1 MLKKKGLRQRRP
13 QTRNSIRQHKNVI
26 FCSFSYVRVVKAIH
40 WGHKVEDKSK
50 EIQDTRSASRTWLMT
65 SWMLPNLLH
74 HGVSERGGL
83 PEQYN
88 ETCEPRDA
96 LLEGPHLRWNLQTGI
111 FCCGLLGAVSG
122 SGGSPSVANM
132 LQQLGHANWSNSQ
145 ANKFTSDG
153 SSKTNDHSG
162 VLVND
167 GAQDKKGEKKELAL
181 GVTRFTGRISASCFV
196 YLFEPLQSLVLLS
209 LRMVLGLCALT
220 TVTVK
225 TSANCKLEVQR
236 VQASFMSQ
244 FSKFLRRK
252 KVQTN
257 KNTKQKRGNHPK
269 KQHTK
274 RISSQLLVLQ
284 RVKGV
289 KQHVVF
295 QTGLLALFWNVEIWQ
310 TLQVSNFPSSQR
322 FQS

>member
-1 MLKKKGLRQRRP
+1 MTVHRTRRGKKKSWHWVSRVSPDEFRP
-13 QTRNSIRQHKNVI
+13 
-26 FCSFSYVRVVKAIH
+26 VV
-40 WGHKVEDKSK
+40 
-50 EIQDTRSASRTWLMT
+50 
-65 SWMLPNLLH
+65 
-74 HGVSERGGL
+74 
-83 PEQYN
+83 
-88 ETCEPRDA
+88 
-96 LLEGPHLRWNLQTGI
+96 
-111 FCCGLLGAVSG
+111 
-122 SGGSPSVANM
+122 
-132 LQQLGHANWSNSQ
+132 
-145 ANKFTSDG
+145 
-153 SSKTNDHSG
+153 
-162 VLVND
+162 
-167 GAQDKKGEKKELAL
+167 
-181 GVTRFTGRISASCFV
+181 FV

-295 QTGLLALFWNVEIWQ
+295 QTGLLALFWNVEI
-310 TLQVSNFPSSQR
+310 
-322 FQS
+322 